1 MVIPHVKQGDETM
14 EIVKT
19 KCENCNKEI
28 YVNKINYKEP
38 LFCTLSCMSMYQKE
52 MMETLT

>member
-28 YVNKINYKEP
+28 YINKINYKEP